1 MIPEKQKILIV
12 DDSEMNRA
20 ILTGILDDGYDF
32 LEAEN
37 GLQALDVLRAH
48 RDISLVLL
56 DIVMPE
62 LDGFGVLSVMGEQH
76 WIDQTPVIMISAE
89 SDSMLVER
97 AYQLGATDYIS
108 RPFDKSVVRRRVINT
123 LMLYGKQKHLM
134 RMITE
139 QVYRREKSN
148 RLMTG
153 ILSHIVEFRNAESG
167 PHVQH
172 IQTVSELLLR
182 QLARKTDRYT
192 LTEDDIALIST
203 ASALH
208 DIGKI
213 SIPDSILN
221 KPGKLTAEE
230 FEVVK
235 THAAVGASI
244 LQNLPM
250 TQDEPLIQVAYQIC
264 RWHHERYDGH
274 GYPDGLVGDQIPIT
288 AQVVSLA
295 DVYDA
300 LTGERCYKKA
310 YPHETAVQMIQ
321 NGECGV
327 FNPLLIE
334 CLLDIQDQLQR
345 EIGTPPEARNFSLAA
360 QRISDHMVREDD
372 LPFENNLQ
380 YRLAYEREKKTFFA
394 PFAGGLQFDYNIR
407 QDKAS
412 VSDYTADPV
421 CENRTFTADALL
433 RLYAVSPEDSRR
445 LRDAARQT
453 TPESPDASISATVT
467 VRGEKTLCRIAIRT
481 LWSRESIRRMI
492 GVVGYVVPIG
502 TDHSA
507 APALSLRMYN
517 ITGLRARTILQELQL
532 YFDKVRLVTPEDHG
546 VYKLNEDGS
555 LKRRERPCYAIWGAE
570 QEQVCRNCAGCKAL
584 SDKNRVVKLELT
596 KTGIYQVIA
605 KSVVVEGRPFVLEL
619 ISRSDVGIW
628 FDSHGK
634 KILLEKY
641 GRDFY
646 TDALTGA
653 YCRQYFEDQ
662 RASLQGED
670 GVAMIDVDHFKEIND
685 AYGHPVGDVALK
697 KIVSAILSC
706 IRSTDMLIRYG
717 GDEFLI
723 IFPQIQKDAF
733 TLKMRYIQDAV
744 SRLAVDGY
752 PDIRLSVSIGGVHR
766 VEPLTEAIRQ
776 ADQLMY
782 RDKANK
788 GVLRL

>member
-139 QVYRREKSN
+139 QVYKREKSN

-182 QLARKTDRYT
+182 QLARKTDRYA

-235 THAAVGASI
+235 THAVVGASI

-310 YPHETAVQMIQ
+310 YPHETAVRMIQ

-445 LRDAARQT
+445 LRDAAKQT

-492 GVVGYVVPIG
+492 SVVGYVVPIG
-502 TDHSA
+502 ADHSA
-507 APALSLRMYN
+507 APALSLRMNN

-555 LKRRERPCYAIWGAE
+555 LKRRERPCYAIWGA
-570 QEQVCRNCAGCKAL
+570 EQVCRNCAGCKAL

-697 KIVSAILSC
+697 KIVGAILSC

-717 GDEFLI
+717 GDEFLV

-733 TLKMRYIQDAV
+733 TLKMRYIQDVV

>member
-182 QLARKTDRYT
+182 QLARKTDRYA

-230 FEVVK
+230 FEIVK

-310 YPHETAVQMIQ
+310 YPHETAVRMIQ

-433 RLYAVSPEDSRR
+433 RLYAVSPEDSSR
-445 LRDAARQT
+445 LRDAAKQT

-507 APALSLRMYN
+507 APALSLRMNN

-570 QEQVCRNCAGCKAL
+570 QACRNCAGCKAL

-697 KIVSAILSC
+697 KIVGAILSC

-717 GDEFLI
+717 GDEFLV

-733 TLKMRYIQDAV
+733 TLKMRYIQDVV

>member
-182 QLARKTDRYT
+182 QLARKTDRYA

-310 YPHETAVQMIQ
+310 YPHETAVRMIQ

-380 YRLAYEREKKTFFA
+380 YRLAYEREKRTFFA

-445 LRDAARQT
+445 LRDAAKQT

-481 LWSRESIRRMI
+481 LWSRELIRRMI

-507 APALSLRMYN
+507 APALSLRMNN
-517 ITGLRARTILQELQL
+517 ITGLRAQTILQELQL

-555 LKRRERPCYAIWGAE
+555 LKRRERPCYAIWGSE
-570 QEQVCRNCAGCKAL
+570 QACRNCAGCKAL

-634 KILLEKY
+634 KMLLEKY

-662 RASLQGED
+662 RASLQGVD

-685 AYGHPVGDVALK
+685 AYGHPVGDAALK
-697 KIVSAILSC
+697 KIVGAILSC

-717 GDEFLI
+717 GDEFLV

-733 TLKMRYIQDAV
+733 TPKMRYIQDVV

>member
-310 YPHETAVQMIQ
+310 YPHETAVRMIQ

-380 YRLAYEREKKTFFA
+380 YRLAYEREKQTFFA

-433 RLYAVSPEDSRR
+433 RLYAVSPEDSCR
-445 LRDAARQT
+445 LRDAAKQT

-507 APALSLRMYN
+507 APALSLRMNN

-532 YFDKVRLVTPEDHG
+532 YFDKVRLVSPEDHG

-555 LKRRERPCYAIWGAE
+555 LKRRERPCYAIWGA
-570 QEQVCRNCAGCKAL
+570 EQVCRNCAGCKAL

-634 KILLEKY
+634 KMLLEKY

-697 KIVSAILSC
+697 KIVGAILSC

-717 GDEFLI
+717 GDEFLV

-733 TLKMRYIQDAV
+733 TLKMRYIQDVV

>member
-230 FEVVK
+230 FEVIK

-310 YPHETAVQMIQ
+310 YPHETAVRMIQ

-445 LRDAARQT
+445 LRDAAKQT

-481 LWSRESIRRMI
+481 LWSRESIRRII

-507 APALSLRMYN
+507 APALSLRMNN

-555 LKRRERPCYAIWGAE
+555 LKRCERPCYAIWGG
-570 QEQVCRNCAGCKAL
+570 EQVCRNCAGCKAL

-697 KIVSAILSC
+697 KIVGAILSC

-717 GDEFLI
+717 GDEFLV

-733 TLKMRYIQDAV
+733 TLKMRYIQDVV

>member
-62 LDGFGVLSVMGEQH
+62 LDGFGVLSVMSEQH

-235 THAAVGASI
+235 THAVVGASI

-310 YPHETAVQMIQ
+310 YPHETAIRMIQ

-380 YRLAYEREKKTFFA
+380 YRLAYEREKQTFFA

-433 RLYAVSPEDSRR
+433 RLYAVSPEDSSR
-445 LRDAARQT
+445 LRDAAKQT

-507 APALSLRMYN
+507 APALSLRMNN

-555 LKRRERPCYAIWGAE
+555 LKRRERPCYAIWGA
-570 QEQVCRNCAGCKAL
+570 EQVCRNCAGCKAL

-662 RASLQGED
+662 RASLQDED

-697 KIVSAILSC
+697 KIVGAILSC

-744 SRLAVDGY
+744 SHLAVDGY

>member
-310 YPHETAVQMIQ
+310 YPHETAVRMIQ

-445 LRDAARQT
+445 LRDAAKQT

-492 GVVGYVVPIG
+492 GVVGYVVPIS

-507 APALSLRMYN
+507 APALSLRMNN

-555 LKRRERPCYAIWGAE
+555 LKRCERPCYAIWGA
-570 QEQVCRNCAGCKAL
+570 EQVCRNCAGCKAL

-697 KIVSAILSC
+697 KIVGAILSC

-717 GDEFLI
+717 GDEFLV

-733 TLKMRYIQDAV
+733 TLKMRYIQDVV

>member
-182 QLARKTDRYT
+182 QLARKTDRYA

-274 GYPDGLVGDQIPIT
+274 GYPDGLVGGQIPIT

-310 YPHETAVQMIQ
+310 YPHETAVRMIQ

-421 CENRTFTADALL
+421 CENRTFTAEELL

-445 LRDAARQT
+445 LRDAAKQT

-507 APALSLRMYN
+507 APALSLRMNN

-570 QEQVCRNCAGCKAL
+570 QACRNCAGCKAL

-685 AYGHPVGDVALK
+685 AYGHPVGDAALK
-697 KIVSAILSC
+697 KIVGAILSC

-717 GDEFLI
+717 GDEFLV

-733 TLKMRYIQDAV
+733 TLKMRYIQDVV

>member
-182 QLARKTDRYT
+182 QLARKTDRYA

-310 YPHETAVQMIQ
+310 YPHETAVRMIQ

-380 YRLAYEREKKTFFA
+380 YRLAYEREKQTFFA

-433 RLYAVSPEDSRR
+433 RLYAVSPEDSSR
-445 LRDAARQT
+445 LRTRPSRPRPNRPTLPSRRRSPCAAKNALPNRHSNAVVARVDPQNDRRGRLRRPHRHGSFRRPGT
-453 TPESPDASISATVT
+453 QSPHEQHH
-467 VRGEKTLCRIAIRT
+467 R
-481 LWSRESIRRMI
+481 
-492 GVVGYVVPIG
+492 
-502 TDHSA
+502 
-507 APALSLRMYN
+507 PA
-517 ITGLRARTILQELQL
+517 
-532 YFDKVRLVTPEDHG
+532 
-546 VYKLNEDGS
+546 
-555 LKRRERPCYAIWGAE
+555 GA
-570 QEQVCRNCAGCKAL
+570 
-584 SDKNRVVKLELT
+584 DDP
-596 KTGIYQVIA
+596 TGIA
-605 KSVVVEGRPFVLEL
+605 
-619 ISRSDVGIW
+619 
-628 FDSHGK
+628 
-634 KILLEKY
+634 
-641 GRDFY
+641 
-646 TDALTGA
+646 AL
-653 YCRQYFEDQ
+653 F
-662 RASLQGED
+662 
-670 GVAMIDVDHFKEIND
+670 
-685 AYGHPVGDVALK
+685 
-697 KIVSAILSC
+697 
-706 IRSTDMLIRYG
+706 
-717 GDEFLI
+717 
-723 IFPQIQKDAF
+723 
-733 TLKMRYIQDAV
+733 
-744 SRLAVDGY
+744 
-752 PDIRLSVSIGGVHR
+752 
-766 VEPLTEAIRQ
+766 
-776 ADQLMY
+776 
-782 RDKANK
+782 
-788 GVLRL
+788 

>member
-1 MIPEKQKILIV
+1 MILEKQKILIV

-153 ILSHIVEFRNAESG
+153 ILSHIVEFRNAERG

-182 QLARKTDRYT
+182 QLARKTDRYP

-230 FEVVK
+230 FEIVK

-310 YPHETAVQMIQ
+310 YPHETAVRMIQ

-445 LRDAARQT
+445 LRDAAKQT
-453 TPESPDASISATVT
+453 TPESPDASISATVI

-507 APALSLRMYN
+507 APALSLRMNN

-555 LKRRERPCYAIWGAE
+555 LKRRERPCYAIWGGK
-570 QEQVCRNCAGCKAL
+570 QVCRNCAGCKAL

-697 KIVSAILSC
+697 KIVGAILSC

-717 GDEFLI
+717 GDEFLV

-733 TLKMRYIQDAV
+733 TLKMRYIQDVV
-744 SRLAVDGY
+744 SRLSVDGY

-782 RDKANK
+782 HDKANK

>member
-182 QLARKTDRYT
+182 QLARKTDRYP

-310 YPHETAVQMIQ
+310 YPHETAVRMIQ

-380 YRLAYEREKKTFFA
+380 YRLAYEREKQTFFA

-445 LRDAARQT
+445 LRDAAKQT

-507 APALSLRMYN
+507 APALSLRMNN

-697 KIVSAILSC
+697 KIVGAILSC

-717 GDEFLI
+717 GDEFLV

-733 TLKMRYIQDAV
+733 TLKMRYIQDVV

>member
-123 LMLYGKQKHLM
+123 LMLYSKQKHLM

-182 QLARKTDRYT
+182 QLARKTDRYA

-230 FEVVK
+230 FEIVK

-310 YPHETAVQMIQ
+310 YPHETAVRMIQ

-433 RLYAVSPEDSRR
+433 RLYAVSPEDSSR
-445 LRDAARQT
+445 LRDAAKQT

-492 GVVGYVVPIG
+492 SVVGYVVPIG
-502 TDHSA
+502 ADHSA
-507 APALSLRMYN
+507 APALSLRMNN

-555 LKRRERPCYAIWGAE
+555 LKRYERPCYAIWGG
-570 QEQVCRNCAGCKAL
+570 EQVCRNCAGCKAL

-662 RASLQGED
+662 RASLQDED

-697 KIVSAILSC
+697 KIVGAILSC

>member
-182 QLARKTDRYT
+182 QLARKTDRYA

-310 YPHETAVQMIQ
+310 YPHETAVRMIQ

-445 LRDAARQT
+445 LRDAAKQT

-492 GVVGYVVPIG
+492 SVVGYVVPIG
-502 TDHSA
+502 ADHSA
-507 APALSLRMYN
+507 APALSLRMNN

-570 QEQVCRNCAGCKAL
+570 QACRNCAGCKAL

-697 KIVSAILSC
+697 KIVGAILSC

-717 GDEFLI
+717 GDEFLV

-733 TLKMRYIQDAV
+733 TLKMRYIQDVV

>member
-20 ILTGILDDGYDF
+20 ILAGILDDGYDF

-182 QLARKTDRYT
+182 QLARKTDRYP

-310 YPHETAVQMIQ
+310 YPHETAVRMIQ

-380 YRLAYEREKKTFFA
+380 YRLAYEREKQTFFA

-433 RLYAVSPEDSRR
+433 RLYAVSPEDSSR
-445 LRDAARQT
+445 LRDAAKQT

-507 APALSLRMYN
+507 APALSLRMNN

-555 LKRRERPCYAIWGAE
+555 LKRRERPCYAIWGA
-570 QEQVCRNCAGCKAL
+570 EQVCRNCAGCKAL

-697 KIVSAILSC
+697 KIVGAILSC

-733 TLKMRYIQDAV
+733 TLKMRYIQDVV

>member
-182 QLARKTDRYT
+182 QLARKTDRYA

-310 YPHETAVQMIQ
+310 YPHETAVRMIQ

-345 EIGTPPEARNFSLAA
+345 EIGTPPEARNFSLVA

-445 LRDAARQT
+445 LRDAAKQT

-507 APALSLRMYN
+507 APALSLRMNN
-517 ITGLRARTILQELQL
+517 ITGLQARTIQQELQL

-555 LKRRERPCYAIWGAE
+555 LKRRERPCYAIWGSE
-570 QEQVCRNCAGCKAL
+570 QACRNCAGCKAL

-697 KIVSAILSC
+697 KIVGAILSC

-733 TLKMRYIQDAV
+733 TLKMRYIQDVV

>member
-310 YPHETAVQMIQ
+310 YPHETAVRMIQ

-380 YRLAYEREKKTFFA
+380 YRLAYEREKQTFFA

-445 LRDAARQT
+445 LRDAAKQT

-492 GVVGYVVPIG
+492 GMVGYVVPIG

-507 APALSLRMYN
+507 APALSLRMNN

-555 LKRRERPCYAIWGAE
+555 LKRCERPCYAIWGAE
-570 QEQVCRNCAGCKAL
+570 QACRNCAGCKAL

-697 KIVSAILSC
+697 KIVGAILSC

-717 GDEFLI
+717 GDEFLV

-733 TLKMRYIQDAV
+733 TLKMRYIQDVV

>member
-62 LDGFGVLSVMGEQH
+62 LDGFGVLSVMSEQH

-310 YPHETAVQMIQ
+310 YPHETAVRMIQ

-445 LRDAARQT
+445 LWDAAKQT

-507 APALSLRMYN
+507 APALSLRMNN

-555 LKRRERPCYAIWGAE
+555 LKRRERPCYAIWGA
-570 QEQVCRNCAGCKAL
+570 EQVCRNCAGCKAL

-697 KIVSAILSC
+697 KIVGAILSC

-717 GDEFLI
+717 GDEFLV

-733 TLKMRYIQDAV
+733 TLKMRYIQDVV

>member
-182 QLARKTDRYT
+182 QLARKTDRYP

-310 YPHETAVQMIQ
+310 YPHETAVRMIQ

-433 RLYAVSPEDSRR
+433 RLYAVSPEDSSR
-445 LRDAARQT
+445 LRDAAKQT

-492 GVVGYVVPIG
+492 SVVGYVVPIG
-502 TDHSA
+502 ADHSA
-507 APALSLRMYN
+507 APALSLRMNN

-555 LKRRERPCYAIWGAE
+555 LKRYERPCYAIWGG
-570 QEQVCRNCAGCKAL
+570 EQVCRNCAGCKAL

-662 RASLQGED
+662 RASLQDED

-697 KIVSAILSC
+697 KIVGAILSC

>member
-62 LDGFGVLSVMGEQH
+62 LDGFGVLSAMGEQR

-108 RPFDKSVVRRRVINT
+108 RPFDKSVVRRRVMNT

-182 QLARKTDRYT
+182 QLARKTDRYA

-310 YPHETAVQMIQ
+310 YPHETAVRMIQ

-380 YRLAYEREKKTFFA
+380 YRLAYEREKQMFFA

-445 LRDAARQT
+445 LRDAAKQT

-507 APALSLRMYN
+507 APALSLRMNN

-555 LKRRERPCYAIWGAE
+555 LKRRERPCYAIWGA
-570 QEQVCRNCAGCKAL
+570 EQVCRNCAGCKAL

-697 KIVSAILSC
+697 KIVGAILSC

-733 TLKMRYIQDAV
+733 TLKMRYIQDVV

>member
-62 LDGFGVLSVMGEQH
+62 LDGFGVLSVMSEQH

-310 YPHETAVQMIQ
+310 YPHETAVRMIQ

-380 YRLAYEREKKTFFA
+380 YRLAYEREKRTFFA

-412 VSDYTADPV
+412 VSDYTTDPV

-445 LRDAARQT
+445 LRDAAKQT

-507 APALSLRMYN
+507 APALSLRMNN
-517 ITGLRARTILQELQL
+517 ITGLRVRTILQELQL

-555 LKRRERPCYAIWGAE
+555 LRRRERPCYAIWGG
-570 QEQVCRNCAGCKAL
+570 EQVCRNCAGCKAL

-697 KIVSAILSC
+697 KIVGAILSC

>member
-139 QVYRREKSN
+139 QVYKREKSN

-182 QLARKTDRYT
+182 QLARKTDRYA

-230 FEVVK
+230 FEIVK

-310 YPHETAVQMIQ
+310 YPHETAVRMIQ

-433 RLYAVSPEDSRR
+433 RLYAVSPEDSSR
-445 LRDAARQT
+445 LRDAAKQT

-507 APALSLRMYN
+507 APALSLRMNN

-555 LKRRERPCYAIWGAE
+555 LKRRERPCYAIWGSE
-570 QEQVCRNCAGCKAL
+570 QACRNCAGCKAL

-634 KILLEKY
+634 KMLLEKY

-697 KIVSAILSC
+697 KIVGAILSC

-717 GDEFLI
+717 GDEFLV

-733 TLKMRYIQDAV
+733 TLKMRYIQDVV

>member
-108 RPFDKSVVRRRVINT
+108 RPFDKSVVRRRVMNT

-182 QLARKTDRYT
+182 QLARKTDRYA

-235 THAAVGASI
+235 THAAVGAST

-310 YPHETAVQMIQ
+310 YPHETAVRMIQ

-380 YRLAYEREKKTFFA
+380 YRLAYEREKQTFFA

-433 RLYAVSPEDSRR
+433 RLYAVSPEDSSR
-445 LRDAARQT
+445 LRDAAKQT

-507 APALSLRMYN
+507 APALSLRMNN

-555 LKRRERPCYAIWGAE
+555 LKRRERPCYAIWGSE
-570 QEQVCRNCAGCKAL
+570 QACRNCAGCKAL

-697 KIVSAILSC
+697 KIVGAILSC

-733 TLKMRYIQDAV
+733 TLKMRYIQDVV

>member
-310 YPHETAVQMIQ
+310 YPHETAVRMIQ

-380 YRLAYEREKKTFFA
+380 YRLAYEREKRTFFA

-445 LRDAARQT
+445 LRDAAKQT

-481 LWSRESIRRMI
+481 LWSRKSIRRMI

-507 APALSLRMYN
+507 APALSLRMNN

-555 LKRRERPCYAIWGAE
+555 LKRCERPCYAIWGA
-570 QEQVCRNCAGCKAL
+570 EQVCRNCAGCKAL

-697 KIVSAILSC
+697 KIVGAILSC

-717 GDEFLI
+717 GDEFLV

-733 TLKMRYIQDAV
+733 TLKMRYIQDVV

>member
-139 QVYRREKSN
+139 QVYKREKSN

-310 YPHETAVQMIQ
+310 YPHEIAVRMIQ

-433 RLYAVSPEDSRR
+433 RLYAVSPEDSSR
-445 LRDAARQT
+445 LRDAAKQT

-507 APALSLRMYN
+507 APALSLRMNN

-555 LKRRERPCYAIWGAE
+555 LKRRERPCYAIWGG
-570 QEQVCRNCAGCKAL
+570 EQVCRNCAGCKAL

-697 KIVSAILSC
+697 KIVGAILSC

-717 GDEFLI
+717 GDEFLV

-733 TLKMRYIQDAV
+733 TLKMRYIQDVV

>member
-182 QLARKTDRYT
+182 QLARKTDRYA

-310 YPHETAVQMIQ
+310 YPHETAVRMIQ

-380 YRLAYEREKKTFFA
+380 YRLAYEREKQTFFA

-433 RLYAVSPEDSRR
+433 RLYAVSPEDSSR
-445 LRDAARQT
+445 LRDAAKQT

-507 APALSLRMYN
+507 APALSLRMNN

-555 LKRRERPCYAIWGAE
+555 LKRRERPCYAIWGA
-570 QEQVCRNCAGCKAL
+570 EQVCRNCAGCKAL

-697 KIVSAILSC
+697 KIVGAILSC

-717 GDEFLI
+717 GDEFLV

-733 TLKMRYIQDAV
+733 TLKMRYIQDVV

>member
-56 DIVMPE
+56 DLVMPE

-182 QLARKTDRYT
+182 QLARKTDRYA

-310 YPHETAVQMIQ
+310 YPHETAVRMIQ

-380 YRLAYEREKKTFFA
+380 YRLAYEREKQTFFA

-433 RLYAVSPEDSRR
+433 RLYAVSPEDSSR
-445 LRDAARQT
+445 LRDAAKQT

-507 APALSLRMYN
+507 APALSLRMNN

-532 YFDKVRLVTPEDHG
+532 YFDKVRLVSPEDHG

-555 LKRRERPCYAIWGAE
+555 LKRRERPCYAIWGA
-570 QEQVCRNCAGCKAL
+570 EQVCRNCAGCKAL

-697 KIVSAILSC
+697 KIVGAILSC

-733 TLKMRYIQDAV
+733 TLKMRYIQDVV

>member
-1 MIPEKQKILIV
+1 MIPEKQKILNV
-12 DDSEMNRA
+12 DASEMNRA
-20 ILTGILDDGYDF
+20 LLTGIWDDGYDF

-182 QLARKTDRYT
+182 QLARKTDRYA

-310 YPHETAVQMIQ
+310 YPHETAVRMIQ

-380 YRLAYEREKKTFFA
+380 YRLAYEREKQTFFA

-433 RLYAVSPEDSRR
+433 RLYAVSPEESRR
-445 LRDAARQT
+445 LRDAAKQT

-467 VRGEKTLCRIAIRT
+467 VRGEKTVCRIAIRT

-507 APALSLRMYN
+507 APALSLRMNN

-555 LKRRERPCYAIWGAE
+555 LKRRERPCYAIWGA
-570 QEQVCRNCAGCKAL
+570 EQVCRNCAGCKAL

-697 KIVSAILSC
+697 KIVGAILSC

-717 GDEFLI
+717 GDEFLV

-733 TLKMRYIQDAV
+733 TLKMRYIQDVV

>member
-139 QVYRREKSN
+139 QVYKREKSN

-310 YPHETAVQMIQ
+310 YPHETAVRMIQ

-445 LRDAARQT
+445 LRDAAKQT
-453 TPESPDASISATVT
+453 TSESPDASISATVT

-507 APALSLRMYN
+507 APALSLRMNN

-570 QEQVCRNCAGCKAL
+570 QACRNCAGCKAL

-697 KIVSAILSC
+697 KIVGAILAC

-733 TLKMRYIQDAV
+733 TLKMRYIQDVV

>member
-182 QLARKTDRYT
+182 QLARKTDRYA

-310 YPHETAVQMIQ
+310 YPHETAVRMIQ

-327 FNPLLIE
+327 FSPLLIE

-380 YRLAYEREKKTFFA
+380 YRLAYEREKQTFFA

-445 LRDAARQT
+445 LRDAAKQT

-507 APALSLRMYN
+507 APALSLRMNN

-555 LKRRERPCYAIWGAE
+555 LKRRERPCYAIWGSE
-570 QEQVCRNCAGCKAL
+570 QACRNCAGCKAL

-596 KTGIYQVIA
+596 KTGIYQEI
-605 KSVVVEGRPFVLEL
+605 GRAHV
-619 ISRSDVGIW
+619 
-628 FDSHGK
+628 
-634 KILLEKY
+634 
-641 GRDFY
+641 
-646 TDALTGA
+646 
-653 YCRQYFEDQ
+653 
-662 RASLQGED
+662 
-670 GVAMIDVDHFKEIND
+670 
-685 AYGHPVGDVALK
+685 
-697 KIVSAILSC
+697 
-706 IRSTDMLIRYG
+706 
-717 GDEFLI
+717 
-723 IFPQIQKDAF
+723 
-733 TLKMRYIQDAV
+733 
-744 SRLAVDGY
+744 
-752 PDIRLSVSIGGVHR
+752 
-766 VEPLTEAIRQ
+766 
-776 ADQLMY
+776 
-782 RDKANK
+782 
-788 GVLRL
+788 

>member
-310 YPHETAVQMIQ
+310 YPHETAVRMIQ

-380 YRLAYEREKKTFFA
+380 YRLAYEREKQTFFA

-407 QDKAS
+407 QDKVS

-445 LRDAARQT
+445 LRDAAKQT

-467 VRGEKTLCRIAIRT
+467 VRGEKTLCQIAIRT

-507 APALSLRMYN
+507 APALSLRMNN

-555 LKRRERPCYAIWGAE
+555 LKRRERPCYAIWGG
-570 QEQVCRNCAGCKAL
+570 EQVCRNCAGCKAL

-697 KIVSAILSC
+697 KIVGAILSC

-733 TLKMRYIQDAV
+733 TLKMRYIQDVV

>member
-230 FEVVK
+230 FEVIK

-310 YPHETAVQMIQ
+310 YPHETAVRMIQ

-433 RLYAVSPEDSRR
+433 RLYAVSPEDSSR
-445 LRDAARQT
+445 LRDAAKQT

-507 APALSLRMYN
+507 APALSLRMNN

-555 LKRRERPCYAIWGAE
+555 LKRRERPCYAIWGSE
-570 QEQVCRNCAGCKAL
+570 QACRNCAGCKAL

-634 KILLEKY
+634 KMLLEKY

-697 KIVSAILSC
+697 KIVGAILSC

-717 GDEFLI
+717 GDEFLV

-733 TLKMRYIQDAV
+733 TLKMRYIQDVV

>member
-230 FEVVK
+230 FEIVK

-310 YPHETAVQMIQ
+310 YPHETAVRMIQ

-433 RLYAVSPEDSRR
+433 RLYAVSPEDSRQAHWRHRHGGDAHRRRAGEDRAHHARIARRFHLGDGHRARRKTALPNRHSNAVVARVDPQDDQRGR
-445 LRDAARQT
+445 LRRPHRRGSFRRPGAQ
-453 TPESPDASISATVT
+453 SPHEQHH
-467 VRGEKTLCRIAIRT
+467 R
-481 LWSRESIRRMI
+481 
-492 GVVGYVVPIG
+492 
-502 TDHSA
+502 
-507 APALSLRMYN
+507 PA
-517 ITGLRARTILQELQL
+517 
-532 YFDKVRLVTPEDHG
+532 
-546 VYKLNEDGS
+546 
-555 LKRRERPCYAIWGAE
+555 GA
-570 QEQVCRNCAGCKAL
+570 
-584 SDKNRVVKLELT
+584 DDP
-596 KTGIYQVIA
+596 TGIA
-605 KSVVVEGRPFVLEL
+605 
-619 ISRSDVGIW
+619 
-628 FDSHGK
+628 
-634 KILLEKY
+634 
-641 GRDFY
+641 
-646 TDALTGA
+646 AL
-653 YCRQYFEDQ
+653 F
-662 RASLQGED
+662 
-670 GVAMIDVDHFKEIND
+670 
-685 AYGHPVGDVALK
+685 
-697 KIVSAILSC
+697 
-706 IRSTDMLIRYG
+706 
-717 GDEFLI
+717 
-723 IFPQIQKDAF
+723 
-733 TLKMRYIQDAV
+733 
-744 SRLAVDGY
+744 
-752 PDIRLSVSIGGVHR
+752 
-766 VEPLTEAIRQ
+766 
-776 ADQLMY
+776 
-782 RDKANK
+782 
-788 GVLRL
+788 

>member
-62 LDGFGVLSVMGEQH
+62 LDGFGVLSVMSEQH

-235 THAAVGASI
+235 THAAIGASI

-310 YPHETAVQMIQ
+310 YPHETAVRMIQ

-380 YRLAYEREKKTFFA
+380 YRLAYEREKQTFFA

-445 LRDAARQT
+445 LRDAAKQT

-507 APALSLRMYN
+507 APALSLRMNN

-555 LKRRERPCYAIWGAE
+555 LKRRERPCYAIWGA
-570 QEQVCRNCAGCKAL
+570 EQVCRNCAGCKAL

-697 KIVSAILSC
+697 KIVGAILSC

-733 TLKMRYIQDAV
+733 TLKMRYIQDVV

>member
-182 QLARKTDRYT
+182 QLARKTDRYA

-310 YPHETAVQMIQ
+310 YPHETAVRMIQ

-380 YRLAYEREKKTFFA
+380 YRLAYEREKQTFFA

-433 RLYAVSPEDSRR
+433 RLYAVSPEDSSR
-445 LRDAARQT
+445 LRDAAKQT

-507 APALSLRMYN
+507 APALSLRMNN

-555 LKRRERPCYAIWGAE
+555 LKRCERPCYAIWGAE
-570 QEQVCRNCAGCKAL
+570 QACRNCAGCKAL

-697 KIVSAILSC
+697 KIVGAILSC

-717 GDEFLI
+717 GDEFLV

-733 TLKMRYIQDAV
+733 TLKMRYIQDVV

>member
-139 QVYRREKSN
+139 QVYKREKSN

-310 YPHETAVQMIQ
+310 YPHETAVRMIQ

-380 YRLAYEREKKTFFA
+380 YRLAYEREKQTFFA

-445 LRDAARQT
+445 LRDAAKQT

-507 APALSLRMYN
+507 APALSLRMNN

-555 LKRRERPCYAIWGAE
+555 LKRRERPCYAIWG
-570 QEQVCRNCAGCKAL
+570 G
-584 SDKNRVVKLELT
+584 
-596 KTGIYQVIA
+596 
-605 KSVVVEGRPFVLEL
+605 
-619 ISRSDVGIW
+619 
-628 FDSHGK
+628 
-634 KILLEKY
+634 
-641 GRDFY
+641 
-646 TDALTGA
+646 
-653 YCRQYFEDQ
+653 
-662 RASLQGED
+662 
-670 GVAMIDVDHFKEIND
+670 
-685 AYGHPVGDVALK
+685 
-697 KIVSAILSC
+697 
-706 IRSTDMLIRYG
+706 
-717 GDEFLI
+717 
-723 IFPQIQKDAF
+723 
-733 TLKMRYIQDAV
+733 
-744 SRLAVDGY
+744 
-752 PDIRLSVSIGGVHR
+752 
-766 VEPLTEAIRQ
+766 
-776 ADQLMY
+776 
-782 RDKANK
+782 
-788 GVLRL
+788 

>member
-139 QVYRREKSN
+139 QVYRRKKSN

-182 QLARKTDRYT
+182 QLARKTDRYA

-310 YPHETAVQMIQ
+310 YPHETAVRMIQ

-380 YRLAYEREKKTFFA
+380 YCLAYEREKQTFFA

-433 RLYAVSPEDSRR
+433 RLYAVSSEDSRR
-445 LRDAARQT
+445 LRDAAKQT

-507 APALSLRMYN
+507 APALSLRMNN

-555 LKRRERPCYAIWGAE
+555 LKRRERPCYAIWG
-570 QEQVCRNCAGCKAL
+570 G
-584 SDKNRVVKLELT
+584 
-596 KTGIYQVIA
+596 
-605 KSVVVEGRPFVLEL
+605 
-619 ISRSDVGIW
+619 
-628 FDSHGK
+628 
-634 KILLEKY
+634 
-641 GRDFY
+641 
-646 TDALTGA
+646 
-653 YCRQYFEDQ
+653 
-662 RASLQGED
+662 
-670 GVAMIDVDHFKEIND
+670 
-685 AYGHPVGDVALK
+685 
-697 KIVSAILSC
+697 
-706 IRSTDMLIRYG
+706 
-717 GDEFLI
+717 
-723 IFPQIQKDAF
+723 
-733 TLKMRYIQDAV
+733 
-744 SRLAVDGY
+744 
-752 PDIRLSVSIGGVHR
+752 
-766 VEPLTEAIRQ
+766 
-776 ADQLMY
+776 
-782 RDKANK
+782 
-788 GVLRL
+788 

>member
-182 QLARKTDRYT
+182 QLARKTDRYA

-310 YPHETAVQMIQ
+310 YPHETAVRMIQ

-380 YRLAYEREKKTFFA
+380 YRLAYEREKQTFFA

-407 QDKAS
+407 QDKVS

-433 RLYAVSPEDSRR
+433 RLYAVSPEDSSR
-445 LRDAARQT
+445 LRDAAKQT

-507 APALSLRMYN
+507 APALSLRMNN

-555 LKRRERPCYAIWGAE
+555 LKRRERPCYAIWGSE
-570 QEQVCRNCAGCKAL
+570 QACRNCAGCKAL

-662 RASLQGED
+662 HASLQGVD

-697 KIVSAILSC
+697 KIVGAILSC

-733 TLKMRYIQDAV
+733 TLKMRYIQDVV

-782 RDKANK
+782 HDKANK